1 MGVKDWIFGQKEPDL
16 APMTIQQ
23 LEQLLTKRRAKH
35 GDAITLIVDDVR
47 YAVIKRDDLDRLLKL
62 ADAFD
67 HLIKS
72 YSSDEGR

>member
-1 MGVKDWIFGQKEPDL
+1 MFGGKEEDL
-16 APMTIQQ
+16 PPITIQQ
-23 LEQLLTKRRAKH
+23 FEQLLTKRRSRN
-35 GDAITLIVDDVR
+35 GDAITLIVDDVH
-47 YAVIKRDDLDRLLKL
+47 YAVIKRDDLERLLKL

>member
-1 MGVKDWIFGQKEPDL
+1 MGFKDWMFGGKEEDL
-16 APMTIQQ
+16 PPITIQQ
-23 LEQLLTKRRAKH
+23 FEQLLTKRRSRN
-35 GDAITLIVDDVR
+35 GDAITLIVDDVH
-47 YAVIKRDDLDRLLKL
+47 YAVIKRDDLERLLKL